1 MDDTRES
8 SLTHLVVMGVAG
20 SGKTT
25 AAASLAALTSWPL
38 AEADDFH
45 PEANIV
51 KMSAGTPLSDEDR
64 WPWLRSLRDWMSGQV
79 DKQSCSIVTCSA
91 LKRVYRDLLSEAK
104 GRVLFVHLV
113 AEQEALCERME
124 QREGHFMP
132 PQLLPSQFAT
142 LEPLEPDED
151 GIVIESRE
159 TPERTLAAVLDALES
174 AGVAIAR

>member
-51 KMSAGTPLSDEDR
+51 KMSAGTPATKTVG
-64 WPWLRSLRDWMSGQV
+64 PGSGA
-79 DKQSCSIVTCSA
+79 C
-91 LKRVYRDLLSEAK
+91 
-104 GRVLFVHLV
+104 
-113 AEQEALCERME
+113 
-124 QREGHFMP
+124 
-132 PQLLPSQFAT
+132 
-142 LEPLEPDED
+142 
-151 GIVIESRE
+151 
-159 TPERTLAAVLDALES
+159 
-174 AGVAIAR
+174 AIG